1 MEILSGQ
8 GNCFSK
14 GNKKLRNI
22 FLKNGSDFFSHGFIS
37 LCLTAIDIKHKKM
50 CIRDRAG
57 TFGYELDPAKLTSEE
72 KAEIREQIIRF
83 KEYYELIQ
91 TGDYFRL
98 TSPDTER
105 YYSAWEFAALDK
117 KEALVSVVASRVRAN
132 DQPARVLL
140 RGLQENGIY
149 LCDGKEY
156 TGGALMYA
164 GLSLIHI

>member
-1 MEILSGQ
+1 M
-8 GNCFSK
+8 
-14 GNKKLRNI
+14 
-22 FLKNGSDFFSHGFIS
+22 
-37 LCLTAIDIKHKKM
+37 
-50 CIRDRAG
+50 AG

-164 GLSLIHI
+164 GFPLPEAKQVYECWNFHFLLKE